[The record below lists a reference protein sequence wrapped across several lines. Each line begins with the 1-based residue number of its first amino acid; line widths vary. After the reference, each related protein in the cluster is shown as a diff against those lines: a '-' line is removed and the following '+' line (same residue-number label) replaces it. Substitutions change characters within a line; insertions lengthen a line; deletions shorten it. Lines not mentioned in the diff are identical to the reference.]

1 MVSTSAQLQCEIAN
15 HLRTNTTAILCDDS
29 VYGLSMMNNEDIEH
43 YYDNEVK
50 YSEHSD
56 LLERSGSGQHVD

>member
-1 MVSTSAQLQCEIAN
+1 
-15 HLRTNTTAILCDDS
+15 
-29 VYGLSMMNNEDIEH
+29 MMYNEDIEN

-50 YSEHSD
+50 CCERSD

>member
-1 MVSTSAQLQCEIAN
+1 MVSKSAQLQCEIAN

-29 VYGLSMMNNEDIEH
+29 VYGLSMMYDEDCIEN

-50 YSEHSD
+50 GSEHS
-56 LLERSGSGQHVD
+56 VCY